1 MNKKVVLIG
10 IIALLIAAFFAFD
23 LQQYFS
29 LDFIKEKQQAFNAYY
44 QENTVLT
51 LVIFFVVY
59 VLMAALSLPGAAIM
73 TVLAGALF
81 GLIPG
86 VILVSL
92 ASTLGATLAFL
103 VARYLFRDT
112 LQARYADKL
121 QVINDGVEKEGP
133 LYLFAMRLVP
143 LFPFFLV
150 NILMGFT
157 KIKTTTFAWVSQI
170 GMLAGTAVF
179 VYAGTQLAQID
190 SLSSILSPGLLIAF
204 GLLGVFPVIAK
215 KVMSKIRANKVL
227 AAYDKPKQFD
237 FNLLVIGAGSGGLVS
252 AYIAAAVK
260 AKVGLIERHK
270 MGGDCLNTGC
280 VPSKALIRTAK
291 AVHEAQHAEK
301 YGLKNMEPTFDFK
314 TVMQRV
320 HGIIKAIEPH
330 DSIERYTE
338 LGVDVITGEAKI
350 LDPYRVEV
358 NGKVLT
364 TKNII
369 IATGASPLVP
379 PIKGVENVDYLTS
392 DNLWEIEEQPE
403 RLVVLGGGPIGSELA
418 QAFNRLGTKVTMV
431 ERSETIMVREDEEV
445 AELMQSR
452 FIEEGIEVLAAHNAR
467 EFVQEAGQNYL
478 ICEHNGEEKKVPFD
492 RVLLALGRKANITG
506 FGLEEL
512 GVEIADRG
520 TIETDGFLATN
531 FPNIYAVGD
540 VAGPYQFTHTA
551 AHQAWYASVN
561 ALFGSFIKRFRVD
574 YRVIPWA
581 TFTDPEVARVGL
593 NEKDA
598 KEKGIPYEVTT
609 YGIDDL
615 DRAIADSSD
624 EGSVKI
630 LTVPGKDKI
639 LGVTIV
645 GKGSGDLIP
654 EFILAMKYNLGLNKI
669 LGTIHIYPTMSE
681 SNKFAAG
688 NWKKAHAPEKLLTYV
703 EKFHTWR
710 RG

>member
-1 MNKKVVLIG
+1 MNKKFLLLG
-10 IIALLIAAFFAFD
+10 IIAVLFASFFLFD

-29 LDFIKEKQQAFNAYY
+29 LDFIKAKQQAFNAYY
-44 QENTVLT
+44 EQNTVLT
-51 LVIFFVVY
+51 LLMFFVVY

-73 TVLAGALF
+73 TVLAGTLF
-81 GLIPG
+81 GLITG
-86 VILVSL
+86 VIVVSF

-121 QVINDGVEKEGP
+121 QLINDGVEKEGP

-157 KIKTTTFAWVSQI
+157 KLKTATFAWVSQL
-170 GMLAGTAVF
+170 GMLAGTVVF

-204 GLLGVFPVIAK
+204 ALLGVFPVVAK
-215 KVMSKIRANKVL
+215 NVMNKIRANKVL
-227 AAYDKPKQFD
+227 SAYDKPKNFD
-237 FNLLVIGAGSGGLVS
+237 YNLLVIGAGSGGLVS

-260 AKVGLIERHK
+260 AKVGLIEKHK

-291 AVHEAQHAEK
+291 AIHEAQHAEK
-301 YGLKNMEPTFDFK
+301 YGLDNMQPTFDFK
-314 TVMQRV
+314 KVMQRV

-338 LGVDVITGEAKI
+338 LGVEVITGEAKI
-350 LDPYRVEV
+350 IDPYRIEV

-379 PIKGVENVDYLTS
+379 PIKGVDSVDYLTS
-392 DNLWEIEEQPE
+392 DNLWDIEEQPE

-431 ERSETIMVREDEEV
+431 ERSSTIMVREDKEV

-452 FIEEGIEVLAAHNAR
+452 FIEEGIEVLASHDAK
-467 EFVQEAGQNYL
+467 EFIQEAGQNYL
-478 ICEHNGEEKKVPFD
+478 VCEHEGVEKKVPFD

-506 FGLEEL
+506 FGLEAL
-512 GVEIADRG
+512 GVEITGRG

-540 VAGPYQFTHTA
+540 VAGPYQFTHAA

-561 ALFGSFIKRFRVD
+561 ALFGSFKRFRVD

-598 KEKGIPYEVTT
+598 VDKGIPYEITT

-645 GKGSGDLIP
+645 GKGAGDLIP

-681 SNKFAAG
+681 SNKYAAG
-688 NWKKAHAPEKLLTYV
+688 NWKKAHAPEKLLSYV

>member
-1 MNKKVVLIG
+1 MNKKVLLIG

-29 LDFIKEKQQAFNAYY
+29 LEFIKEKQQAFNAYY
-44 QENTVLT
+44 QQNTVLT

-59 VLMAALSLPGAAIM
+59 VVMAALSLPGAAIM

-86 VILVSL
+86 VILVSI

-179 VYAGTQLAQID
+179 VYAGTQLAKID
-190 SLSSILSPGLLIAF
+190 SLSSILSPGLIIAF

-291 AVHEAQHAEK
+291 AIHEAQHAEK
-301 YGLKNMEPTFDFK
+301 YGLNNMEPTFDFK

-320 HGIIKAIEPH
+320 HGIIKQIEPH
-330 DSIERYTE
+330 DSVERYTE

-379 PIKGVENVDYLTS
+379 PIKGVDKIDYLTS
-392 DNLWEIEEQPE
+392 DNLWDIEEQPE

-431 ERSETIMVREDEEV
+431 ERSATIMVREDEEV

-452 FIEEGIEVLAAHNAR
+452 FVEEGIEVLAAHNAQ

-520 TIETDGFLATN
+520 TIETDGFLTTN

-540 VAGPYQFTHTA
+540 VAGPYQFTHAA

-598 KEKGIPYEVTT
+598 KEKGIPYEITT

-681 SNKFAAG
+681 SNKYAAG
-688 NWKKAHAPEKLLTYV
+688 NWKRAHAPEKLLSYV

>member
-1 MNKKVVLIG
+1 MNKKIILIG
-10 IIALLIAAFFAFD
+10 VIAILFASFFAFD

-29 LDFIKEKQQAFNAYY
+29 LSFIKEKQQAFNDYY
-44 QENTVLT
+44 QQNTLLT
-51 LVIFFVVY
+51 LLMFFVVY
-59 VLMAALSLPGAAIM
+59 VVMAALSLPGAAIM
-73 TVLAGALF
+73 TVLAGTLF
-81 GLIPG
+81 GLITG
-86 VILVSL
+86 VIVVSF

-121 QVINDGVEKEGP
+121 QLINDGVEKEGP

-157 KIKTTTFAWVSQI
+157 KLKTITFAWVSQI

-204 GLLGVFPVIAK
+204 ALLGVFPVVAK
-215 KVMSKIRANKVL
+215 KIMNKIRSNKIL
-227 AAYDKPKQFD
+227 SAFEKPKSFD
-237 FNLLVIGAGSGGLVS
+237 YNLLVIGAGSGGLVS

-301 YGLKNMEPTFDFK
+301 YGLDNMQPTFDFK

-338 LGVDVITGEAKI
+338 LGVEVITGEGKI
-350 LDPYRVEV
+350 LDPFRVEV
-358 NGKVLT
+358 NGKVYT

-369 IATGASPLVP
+369 IATGAAPLVP
-379 PIKGVENVDYLTS
+379 PIKGVDTVDYLTS
-392 DNLWEIEEQPE
+392 DNLWDIEEQPE

-431 ERSETIMVREDEEV
+431 ERSPTIMIREDKEV
-445 AELMQSR
+445 SELMQSR
-452 FIEEGIEVLAAHNAR
+452 FIEEGIEVLASHNAQ
-467 EFVQEAGQNYL
+467 EFIQEAGQNYL
-478 ICEHNGEEKKVPFD
+478 VCEHEGEEKKVPFD
-492 RVLLALGRKANITG
+492 RVLLALGRKANVTG

-512 GVEIADRG
+512 GVEITGRG
-520 TIETDGFLATN
+520 TIETDGFLTTN

-540 VAGPYQFTHTA
+540 VAGPYQFTHVA

-561 ALFGSFIKRFRVD
+561 ALFGTFKRFRAD

-593 NEKDA
+593 NERDA
-598 KEKGIPYEVTT
+598 KEKNIAYEITT

-645 GKGSGDLIP
+645 GKGAGDLIP

-681 SNKFAAG
+681 SNKYAAG
-688 NWKKAHAPEKLLTYV
+688 NWKKAHAPEKLLSYV

-710 RG
+710 RS

>member
-1 MNKKVVLIG
+1 MNKKVILIG
-10 IIALLIAAFFAFD
+10 VIGLLFIAFFALD

-29 LDFIKEKQQAFNAYY
+29 LEFIKSKQQAFNSYY
-44 QENTVLT
+44 QQNMVLT
-51 LVIFFVVY
+51 LLIFFVVY
-59 VLMAALSLPGAAIM
+59 VVMAALSLPGAAIM

-81 GLIPG
+81 GLITG
-86 VILVSL
+86 VIIVSF

-103 VARYLFRDT
+103 VARYLFRAT
-112 LQARYADKL
+112 LQGRYADKL
-121 QVINDGVEKEGP
+121 ALINEGVEKEGP

-157 KIKTTTFAWVSQI
+157 KLKTATFAWVSQI

-190 SLSSILSPGLLIAF
+190 SLSSILSPGLIIAF
-204 GLLGVFPVIAK
+204 ALLGVFPVIAK
-215 KVMSKIRANKVL
+215 KVMSKIRTNKVL
-227 AAYDKPKQFD
+227 AAYDKPEKFD

-252 AYIAAAVK
+252 AYIAAAVR
-260 AKVGLIERHK
+260 AKVGLIEKHK

-301 YGLKNMEPTFDFK
+301 YGLDNMKPTFDFK

-330 DSIERYTE
+330 DSVERYTK
-338 LGVDVITGEAKI
+338 LGVDVITGEARI
-350 LDPYRVEV
+350 LDPYRIEV

-379 PIKGVENVDYLTS
+379 PIKGLDKVDYLTS
-392 DNLWEIEEQPE
+392 DNVWDIENQPE

-418 QAFNRLGTKVTMV
+418 QAFNRLGTHVTMV
-431 ERSETIMVREDEEV
+431 ERSATIMVREDTEV

-452 FIEEGIEVLAAHNAR
+452 FIEEGIDVLASHNAK
-467 EFVQEAGQNYL
+467 EFIKERRQNYL
-478 ICEHNGEEKKVPFD
+478 VCEHNGAEKKVPFD

-512 GVEIADRG
+512 GVEITGRG

-540 VAGPYQFTHTA
+540 VAGPYQFTHAA

-561 ALFGSFIKRFRVD
+561 ALFGSFKRFRVD

-593 NEKDA
+593 NEKGA
-598 KEKGIPYEVTT
+598 KEKGIPYEITT

-681 SNKFAAG
+681 SNKYAAG
-688 NWKKAHAPEKLLTYV
+688 NWKRAHAPEKLLSYV

>member
-452 FIEEGIEVLAAHNAR
+452 FVKEGIEVLAAHNAQ

>member
-1 MNKKVVLIG
+1 MLY
-10 IIALLIAAFFAFD
+10 FD

-29 LDFIKEKQQAFNAYY
+29 LEFIKSKQQAFNAYY

-51 LVIFFVVY
+51 LVMFFVVY
-59 VLMAALSLPGAAIM
+59 VVMAALSLPGAAIM

-86 VILVSL
+86 VIVVSF
-92 ASTLGATLAFL
+92 ASTIGATLAFL

-157 KIKTTTFAWVSQI
+157 KIKTATFAWVSQL

-227 AAYDKPKQFD
+227 AAFDKPEQFD

-301 YGLKNMEPTFDFK
+301 YGLNNMEPTFDFK

-320 HGIIKAIEPH
+320 HNIIKEIEPH

-338 LGVDVITGEAKI
+338 LGVDVITGEATI
-350 LDPYRVEV
+350 IDPYRVEV

-369 IATGASPLVP
+369 IATGAAPLVP
-379 PIKGVENVDYLTS
+379 PIKGVDKIDYLTS
-392 DNLWEIEEQPE
+392 DNLWDIEEQPE

-431 ERSETIMVREDEEV
+431 ERSATIMVREDEEV

-452 FIEEGIEVLAAHNAR
+452 FIEEGIEVLASHNAQ

-478 ICEHNGEEKKVPFD
+478 ICEHDGVEKKVPFD
-492 RVLLALGRKANITG
+492 RVLLALGRKANVTG

-512 GVEIADRG
+512 GVEITGRG
-520 TIETDGFLATN
+520 TIETDGFLTTN

-561 ALFGSFIKRFRVD
+561 ALFGSSFKRFRVD

-598 KEKGIPYEVTT
+598 KEKGIPYEITT

-615 DRAIADSSD
+615 DRAIADSSN

-645 GKGSGDLIP
+645 GKGAGDLIP

-703 EKFHTWR
+703 EKFHAWR

>member
-1 MNKKVVLIG
+1 MNKKITIIG
-10 IIALLIAAFFAFD
+10 IIVLLIAGFFLFD

-29 LDFIKEKQQAFNAYY
+29 LDFIKAKQEAFNAYY
-44 QENTVLT
+44 QENTFLT
-51 LVIFFVVY
+51 LLIFFVVY
-59 VLMAALSLPGAAIM
+59 VAMAALSLPGAAIM
-73 TVLAGALF
+73 TLLSGALF
-81 GLIPG
+81 GLLVG
-86 VILVSL
+86 VIMVSI

-103 VARYLFRDT
+103 VSRYLFRDT
-112 LQARYADKL
+112 LQTRYADKL
-121 QVINDGVEKEGP
+121 KTINEGVEKEGP

-157 KIKTTTFAWVSQI
+157 SIRTTTFAWVSQL

-190 SLSSILSPGLLIAF
+190 SLSSILSPGLIIAF
-204 GLLGVFPVIAK
+204 VLLGIFPMIAK
-215 KVMSKIRANKVL
+215 KVMDKIRANKVL
-227 AAYDKPKQFD
+227 AAYDKPESFD
-237 FNLLVIGAGSGGLVS
+237 YNLLVIGAGSGGLVS

-260 AKVGLIERHK
+260 AKVGLIEKHK

-291 AVHEAQHAEK
+291 AIHEAENAEK
-301 YGLKNMEPTFDFK
+301 YGLENMKPSFDFK
-314 TVMQRV
+314 TVMNRV
-320 HGIIKAIEPH
+320 HSVIKAIEPH

-338 LGVDVITGEAKI
+338 LGVEVITGEAKI
-350 LDPYRVEV
+350 VDPYRIEV

-369 IATGASPLVP
+369 IATGARPMVP
-379 PIKGVENVDYLTS
+379 PIPGLDKVDYLTS
-392 DNLWEIEEQPE
+392 DNLWELEDQPE
-403 RLVVLGGGPIGSELA
+403 RLLVLGGGPIGSELA
-418 QAFNRLGTKVTMV
+418 QAFNRLGSKVSMV
-431 ERSETIMVREDEEV
+431 ERAPLIMGREDDEV
-445 AELMQSR
+445 AEFMQSR
-452 FIEEGIEVLAAHNAR
+452 FTKEGIDVLSSHTAN
-467 EFVQEAGQNYL
+467 EFVVENGQNVL
-478 ICEHNGEEKKVPFD
+478 ICEHDGQETRVPFD
-492 RVLLALGRKANITG
+492 RVLLALGRKANIEG

-512 GVEIADRG
+512 GVEINPRG
-520 TIETDGFLATN
+520 TIETDGFLTTN
-531 FPNIYAVGD
+531 FPNIFAVGD

-561 ALFGSFIKRFRVD
+561 ALFGSFKRFKVD

-581 TFTDPEVARVGL
+581 TFTDPEVARVGI
-593 NEKDA
+593 NEKEA
-598 KEKGIPYEVTT
+598 KEKDIAYEITT

-624 EGSVKI
+624 EGVVKV

-639 LGVTIV
+639 LGVTIL
-645 GKGSGDLIP
+645 GKGAGDLIP
-654 EFILAMKYNLGLNKI
+654 EFILAMKYNLGMNKI

-688 NWKKAHAPEKLLTYV
+688 NWKRAHAPEKLLTYV
-703 EKFHTWR
+703 EKFHSWR

>member
-1 MNKKVVLIG
+1 MNKKITIIG
-10 IIALLIAAFFAFD
+10 IIALLIAGFFLFD

-29 LDFIKEKQQAFNAYY
+29 LDFIKAKQEAFNVYY
-44 QENTVLT
+44 QENTFLT
-51 LVIFFVVY
+51 LLIFFVVY
-59 VLMAALSLPGAAIM
+59 VAMAALSLPGAAIM
-73 TVLAGALF
+73 TLLAGALF
-81 GLIPG
+81 GLFVG
-86 VILVSL
+86 LVIVSI

-103 VARYLFRDT
+103 VSRYLFRDT

-121 QVINDGVEKEGP
+121 KLINEGVEKEGP
-133 LYLFAMRLVP
+133 MYLFAMRLVP

-157 KIKTTTFAWVSQI
+157 SIRTTTFAWVSQV

-190 SLSSILSPGLLIAF
+190 SLSSILSPGLIMAF
-204 GLLGVFPVIAK
+204 VLLGIFPMIAK
-215 KVMSKIRANKVL
+215 KVMDKIRSNKVL
-227 AAYDKPKQFD
+227 AAYDKPKSFD
-237 FNLLVIGAGSGGLVS
+237 YNLLVIGAGSGGLVS

-260 AKVGLIERHK
+260 AKVGLIEKHK

-291 AVHEAQHAEK
+291 AVHEAENAEK
-301 YGLKNMEPTFDFK
+301 YGLDNMKPSFDFK
-314 TVMQRV
+314 TVMNRV
-320 HGIIKAIEPH
+320 HSIIKAIEPH

-338 LGVDVITGEAKI
+338 LGVEVITGEAKI
-350 LDPYRVEV
+350 IDPYRIEV

-369 IATGASPLVP
+369 VATGARPMVP
-379 PIKGVENVDYLTS
+379 PIKGLDQVDYLTS
-392 DNLWEIEEQPE
+392 DNLWNIEEQPE

-418 QAFNRLGTKVTMV
+418 QAFNRLGSKVTMV
-431 ERSETIMVREDEEV
+431 ERAPLIMGREDDEV
-445 AELMQSR
+445 AEFMQSR
-452 FIEEGIEVLAAHNAR
+452 FEKEGIDVLSSHTAN
-467 EFVQEAGQNYL
+467 EFVVENGENIL
-478 ICEHNGEEKKVPFD
+478 ICEHEGEQKRVPFD
-492 RVLLALGRKANITG
+492 RVLLALGRKANVEG
-506 FGLEEL
+506 FGMEEL
-512 GVEIADRG
+512 GVEINPRG

-551 AHQAWYASVN
+551 AHQAWFASVN
-561 ALFGSFIKRFRVD
+561 ALFGTFKRFKVD

-581 TFTDPEVARVGL
+581 TFTDPEVARVGI
-593 NEKDA
+593 NEKEA
-598 KEKGIPYEVTT
+598 KEKGIAYEITT

-624 EGSVKI
+624 EGVVKI

-639 LGVTIV
+639 LGVTIL
-645 GKGSGDLIP
+645 GKGAGDLIP
-654 EFILAMKYNLGLNKI
+654 EFILAMKYKLGMNKI

-681 SNKFAAG
+681 SNKYAAG
-688 NWKKAHAPEKLLTYV
+688 NWKRAHAPEKLLTYV

>member
-330 DSIERYTE
+330 DSVERYTD

-452 FIEEGIEVLAAHNAR
+452 FVEEGIEVLAAHNAQ

>member
-1 MNKKVVLIG
+1 MNKKFILIG
-10 IIALLIAAFFAFD
+10 VIALLFVSFFLFD

-29 LDFIKEKQQAFNAYY
+29 LDFIKEKQQAFNDYY
-44 QENTVLT
+44 QKNTFLT
-51 LVIFFVVY
+51 LLMFFVVY
-59 VLMAALSLPGAAIM
+59 VAMAALSLPGAAIM
-73 TVLAGALF
+73 TVLAGTLF
-81 GLIPG
+81 GLVTG
-86 VILVSL
+86 VIVVSF
-92 ASTLGATLAFL
+92 ASTIGATLAFL

-112 LQARYADKL
+112 LQERYADKL
-121 QVINDGVEKEGP
+121 QLINEGVEKEGP

-157 KIKTTTFAWVSQI
+157 KLKTLTFAWVSQL
-170 GMLAGTAVF
+170 GMLAGTVVF

-204 GLLGVFPVIAK
+204 ALLGVFPVVAK
-215 KVMSKIRANKVL
+215 KVMNKIRANKVL
-227 AAYDKPKQFD
+227 AAYEKPERFD

-260 AKVGLIERHK
+260 AKVGLIEKHK

-301 YGLKNMEPTFDFK
+301 YGLDNMQPTFDFK
-314 TVMQRV
+314 TVMERV
-320 HGIIKAIEPH
+320 HGIIKEIEPH
-330 DSIERYTE
+330 DSVERYTE

-369 IATGASPLVP
+369 IATGAAPLVP
-379 PIKGVENVDYLTS
+379 PIKGVDGVDYLTS
-392 DNLWEIEEQPE
+392 DNLWELEEQPE

-431 ERSETIMVREDEEV
+431 ERSPTIMVREDEEV

-452 FIEEGIEVLAAHNAR
+452 FIEEGIEVLASHNAQ
-467 EFVQEAGQNYL
+467 EFIQEAGQNYL
-478 ICEHNGEEKKVPFD
+478 VCEHDGVEKKVPFD

-512 GVEIADRG
+512 GVEISDRG
-520 TIETDGFLATN
+520 TVETDGFLTTN

-551 AHQAWYASVN
+551 AHQAWYAAVN
-561 ALFGSFIKRFRVD
+561 ALFGSSLKRFRVD

-598 KEKGIPYEVTT
+598 KEKKIPYELTT

-615 DRAIADSSD
+615 DRAIADSSN
-624 EGSVKI
+624 EGVVKI

-645 GKGSGDLIP
+645 GKGAGDLIP

-688 NWKKAHAPEKLLTYV
+688 NWKKAHAPEKLLSYV
-703 EKFHTWR
+703 ERFHAWR